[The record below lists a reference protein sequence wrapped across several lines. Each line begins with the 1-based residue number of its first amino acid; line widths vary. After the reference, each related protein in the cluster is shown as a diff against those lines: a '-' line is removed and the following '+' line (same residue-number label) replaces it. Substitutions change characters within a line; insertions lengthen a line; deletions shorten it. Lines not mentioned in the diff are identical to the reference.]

1 MIEFID
7 LKAQQARIK
16 VQLDAAIARVLQHG
30 QYILGPEVVELEEK
44 LAAYTGAKHCIT
56 VANGTDALQIA
67 QMALS
72 IGPGDEVI
80 TPTLPPQKPWRC
92 WAPNRY
98 MWTLTRAPT
107 T

>member
-56 VANGTDALQIA
+56 VANGTDAL
-67 QMALS
+67 ALPLRVKLNAPEAAVVELKA
-72 IGPGDEVI
+72 GFQQTAGRPAKVEDVQPFLPG
-80 TPTLPPQKPWRC
+80 R
-92 WAPNRY
+92 
-98 MWTLTRAPT
+98 
-107 T
+107 

>member
-30 QYILGPEVVELEEK
+30 QYILGPEVTELEEK

-56 VANGTDALQIA
+56 VANGTDALA
-67 QMALS
+67 CVAGRKLNK
-72 IGPGDEVI
+72 GEPHW
-80 TPTLPPQKPWRC
+80 PQKCRSTPG
-92 WAPNRY
+92 
-98 MWTLTRAPT
+98 LDS
-107 T
+107 